1 MYNNDIKVTIEEAFE
16 PSVGLINRAL
26 LVTHEATIP
35 LARRA
40 GKTNALK
47 KIVGAFLVVLG
58 ALLAPITGGTST
70 LHYKPY

>member
-35 LARRA
+35 FTKLSGANA
-40 GKTNALK
+40 VTELEKHHKTAQRCLK
-47 KIVGAFLVVLG
+47 R
-58 ALLAPITGGTST
+58 
-70 LHYKPY
+70 